1 MAHSPFDPSDRN
13 SPPSA
18 SDAWGFTTPGARSTP
33 TPQEGFGQTYAWV
46 RNRMQAEDA
55 DPQDRLPSG
64 LGDLNRRL
72 SEANALIDRALAA
85 LSGNGQAG
93 SSPEAIAMLGEALS
107 RLFEQLDEASG
118 TTKTD
123 AWSPI
128 TEGLSDLAAKVDRR
142 EALRQELA
150 LTQQSI
156 DKAKLR
162 LFEDIQSVARQENER
177 LTITKV
183 RSKMASALADRM
195 MGRLR

>member
-1 MAHSPFDPSDRN
+1 
-13 SPPSA
+13 
-18 SDAWGFTTPGARSTP
+18 
-33 TPQEGFGQTYAWV
+33 
-46 RNRMQAEDA
+46 
-55 DPQDRLPSG
+55 
-64 LGDLNRRL
+64 
-72 SEANALIDRALAA
+72 
-85 LSGNGQAG
+85 
-93 SSPEAIAMLGEALS
+93 MLGEALS

-195 MGRLR
+195 MGRLK